1 MTIDRG
7 TSVVVRENHHALSF
21 HSVEE
26 AAISVGVEAT
36 TAARAARN
44 VMAGTAFGVLFSG
57 SQGAGKDTVAPAV
70 LARLGISDAEHC
82 GVSHAIKD
90 EMDVIIAAISGS
102 DEQTAAVR
110 AVADAV
116 DLREDH
122 AEAIV
127 SILWSVTREPNHGLT
142 GRTRTPEIRLA
153 LQYHGHEARIDTH
166 PGYWISACY
175 RRVVPLLAE
184 GRTVY
189 LTDGRFPAEVEMA
202 RRLGLYTVRLLVSAE
217 VQFERIMRRDGHAP
231 DPASLQHASERL
243 LDDYDGFHLMVDNS
257 SNLEETVGAISERL
271 ARYIAR

>member
-26 AAISVGVEAT
+26 AALSVGVEASI
-36 TAARAARN
+36 AARAAHN
-44 VMAGTAFGVLFSG
+44 VTSGAAFGVLFSG

-70 LARLGISDAEHC
+70 LARLGVPNSAHC

-90 EMDVIIAAISGS
+90 EMDVIIAAISS
-102 DEQTAAVR
+102 TDDRSVAVR

-127 SILWSVTREPNHGLT
+127 SILWSATRDPQHGLT

-184 GRTVY
+184 DRVVY

-202 RRLGLYTVRLLVSAE
+202 RRLGLYTVRLLVSPE

-257 SNLEETVGAISERL
+257 RDLEETVKVIAERL
-271 ARYIAR
+271 ARHNAH